1 MSLRNA
7 HDFID
12 RVASDPAL
20 AAAIE
25 GFGFDVTLDDIAVLA
40 VTRGFEC
47 TPDEM
52 RRAHRQ
58 SRALTAVARGQA
70 RPG

>member
-7 HDFID
+7 HEFIA
-12 RVASDPAL
+12 RAARDPAL

-25 GFGFDVTLDDIAVLA
+25 GLGPDVALDDIATLA
-40 VTRGFEC
+40 ATRGIEC
-47 TPDEM
+47 TADEI

-58 SRALTAVARGQA
+58 SRALTALARGQA
-70 RPG
+70 RAG

>member
-7 HDFID
+7 HDFIARASSD
-12 RVASDPAL
+12 RVL

-25 GFGFDVTLDDIAVLA
+25 GFGFDVTLDDIAALA
-40 VTRGFEC
+40 AIRGLDC
-47 TPDEM
+47 TPDEI

-58 SRALTAVARGQA
+58 SRALAAVARGQA
-70 RPG
+70 RAG

>member
-7 HDFID
+7 HDFIA
-12 RVASDPAL
+12 RAASDPAL

-25 GFGFDVTLDDIAVLA
+25 RFGPDVTLDDLA
-40 VTRGFEC
+40 ALAATRDLAC
-47 TPDEM
+47 TPDEL

-58 SRALTAVARGQA
+58 SRALAAVARGQA
-70 RPG
+70 RAG